1 MKNNTRVLTKLLK
14 EHEKAETPAQE
25 AKESEKTQKLE
36 KKLGVEVRK
45 GAKKAKKV

>member
-1 MKNNTRVLTKLLK
+1 MKNGKIYKNLLK
-14 EHEKAETPAQE
+14 EFEKAETSAQE
-25 AKESEKTQKLE
+25 ARESEKTQKLE